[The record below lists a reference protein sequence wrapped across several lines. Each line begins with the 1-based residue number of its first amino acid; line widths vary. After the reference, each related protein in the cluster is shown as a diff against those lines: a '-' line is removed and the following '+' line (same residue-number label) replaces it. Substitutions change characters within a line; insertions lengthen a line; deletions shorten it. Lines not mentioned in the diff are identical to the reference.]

1 MHVKSCEKLVTYLT
15 PSIDVV
21 AKSKHRNSF
30 FMRRAST
37 SLGSLRKFKS
47 IDVQDNFRTLDA
59 NYNNPD

>member
-1 MHVKSCEKLVTYLT
+1 VTYLT